1 VGVDPGVVVDGEG
14 REVGKGGREGRSEGK
29 KKNEDKM
36 IEEFCGV
43 LFQFVFVYHQN
54 YSYRTHE

>member
-14 REVGKGGREGRSEGK
+14 GEVGKGGREGRSEGK

-43 LFQFVFVYHQN
+43 LF
-54 YSYRTHE
+54 